1 MKLLALETCLAA
13 CSAAVTRPANGNG
26 SPDIVARR
34 ELRERGHAEAIMPM
48 IVRAMEQADCRF
60 EDLERIAVTVG
71 PGSFSGVRVGVAAA
85 RGLSLA
91 TGAPL
96 VGLTTLAVMER
107 RARRESGVAADNPIS
122 IAHDARRGQVYFGR
136 FDGHGAALDEI
147 ALLTPELAAARM
159 GEGEIAAGSGAYL
172 LVAARPDL
180 GISAQLPDLLPDAED
195 LAQMALTAQPAE
207 ETVSPLY
214 LRPPDAKPQTGKS
227 VPRRG

>member
-1 MKLLALETCLAA
+1 
-13 CSAAVTRPANGNG
+13 VTRPANGNG
-26 SPDIVARR
+26 SPDIVALR

-48 IVRAMEQADCRF
+48 IVKAMEQADCRF

-96 VGLTTLAVMER
+96 VGLTTLAVMAR

-136 FDGHGAALDEI
+136 FDGHGASLDEI
-147 ALLTPELAAARM
+147 ALLTPALAAARM
-159 GEGEIAAGSGAYL
+159 GEGEIAAGSGAHL

-227 VPRRG
+227 VPRRS